1 MKLNKQTTV
10 KTKCHDNR
18 LQNRSSLPIFF
29 LPTGTP
35 GHRIRFPQSGN
46 FLEGGDAVSRFLT
59 WRCLLAISSSVV
71 EPAASGNEDETM
83 VK

>member
-1 MKLNKQTTV
+1 MTTDF
-10 KTKCHDNR
+10 KTEVA
-18 LQNRSSLPIFF
+18 LSIFY
-29 LPTGTP
+29 LPTGNP
-35 GHRIRFPQSGN
+35 GHGVQFPQSDH